1 MCNDFNIKNLPFYDI
16 LPVGVCSFEKLK
28 DDLFD
33 CRAKSRVPSGAKSV
47 IVYLFPYYL
56 GEAYY
61 ENSNI
66 SKYAVPDDYHKICGE
81 YLEKTVL
88 YLKEQYPDNLF
99 EYFCDN
105 SPLNEVY
112 AACLAGLGVKGEN
125 SLLIN
130 EAYGSFCFIGEIV
143 TDLDI
148 SIDEKEIGACLKC
161 GLCEKN
167 CINNAL
173 KNGSVDE
180 IKCFSAI
187 TQKKSEL
194 KKDEAELIRKSQ
206 CIWGCDICQNIC
218 PMNKNIKA
226 TPIKEFYETANSVYT
241 GEGDYNKNRAF
252 SWRGMS
258 VINRNLE
265 ISGCKF

>member
-1 MCNDFNIKNLPFYDI
+1 MFDLKNLPFYDL
-16 LPVGVCSFEKLK
+16 LPVGVCSFEKLENN
-28 DDLFD
+28 LFE
-33 CRAKSRVPSGAKSV
+33 CRAKNRIPIGAKSI

-56 GEAYY
+56 GDDYY
-61 ENSNI
+61 KNSNL

-81 YLEKTVL
+81 YLEKAVL
-88 YLKEQYPDNLF
+88 YLKEEYPCNSF

-105 SPLNEVY
+105 SPINEVR

-130 EAYGSFCFIGEIV
+130 ETYGSFCFIGEIV

-148 SIDEKEIGACLKC
+148 FVEETEMKSCLKC

-167 CINNAL
+167 CINHAL
-173 KNGSVDE
+173 KSGTVDE
-180 IKCFSAI
+180 SKCFSAI
-187 TQKKSEL
+187 TQKKCEL
-194 KKDEAELIRKSQ
+194 TEYEAELIRKSK

-218 PMNKNIKA
+218 PMNKNAKV
-226 TPIKEFYETANSVYT
+226 TPIKEFYETANPIYK
-241 GEGDYNKNRAF
+241 GESDYSKNRAF
-252 SWRGMS
+252 SWRKQD
-258 VINRNLE
+258 VIERNLK